1 MFSGAGFAGPKRHVV
16 PGGQA
21 LVRTTDDVV
30 AWTFSMSFAAPPLF
44 GPDRAVFET
53 DLRRLLGSASPAG
66 RFAERVPSTEVFVW
80 HRPPDAYVDE
90 RMQVRGH

>member
-1 MFSGAGFAGPKRHVV
+1 MFSGAGFAGPERHVV

-30 AWTFSMSFAAPPLF
+30 AWTFSMSFAAPHLF